1 MVRTYTSW
9 RRCDTDEKLLVTRNS
24 IDIVWLSRKIVR
36 SSERL
41 SHAYENKIREYN
53 DMVKG

>member
-1 MVRTYTSW
+1 MVRTYTGW
-9 RRCDTDEKLLVTRNS
+9 RRCDTDKKLLVTRNS
-24 IDIVWLSRKIVR
+24 IDIVWLSREIVQ

-41 SHAYENKIREYN
+41 SHASENKIRSLN